1 MSKHHESHPDYG
13 ALGIFAGYG
22 ELEMNIDKLAD
33 RIASGIHSDLKAGR
47 IQKADIDTVRH
58 AVYAELDKQIRD
70 LTLQAYDTEILIN
83 LTLRKLVC
91 KCV

>member
-1 MSKHHESHPDYG
+1 MQAVDQ
-13 ALGIFAGYG
+13 
-22 ELEMNIDKLAD
+22 LAD
-33 RIASGIHSDLKAGR
+33 KIADSLTNDLKAGR

-70 LTLQAYDTEILIN
+70 LTLQAYDTETLIN
-83 LTLRKLVC
+83 LTLHKFVC